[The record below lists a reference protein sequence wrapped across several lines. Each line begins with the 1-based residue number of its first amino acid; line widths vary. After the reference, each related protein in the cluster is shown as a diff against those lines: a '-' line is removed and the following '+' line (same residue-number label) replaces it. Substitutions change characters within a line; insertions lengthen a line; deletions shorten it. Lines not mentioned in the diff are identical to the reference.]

1 MSWTRPT
8 RLLAATVLALTVGC
22 GSETADEAAAIDTG
36 TAQAGIP
43 ESEPAMMPASES
55 ASAPDTT
62 AEALWNHLTTA
73 GYATNWEMWPGKS
86 RLYTGGEPHG
96 MLLTT
101 YVNDIAHGGL
111 SNGATMLPAGAIV
124 VKENYTPDSTLAA
137 VTAMYKVPG
146 YDPAHNDW
154 FWFKRLANG
163 TIEASGRVA
172 GCQDCHRQ
180 AVTDFIMTAP
190 LGGAPLDD

>member
-1 MSWTRPT
+1 MPRIRPA
-8 RLLAATVLALTVGC
+8 RLLVVAALAVTVAC
-22 GSETADEAAAIDTG
+22 GSETADDAATIDTG
-36 TAQAGIP
+36 AAAQPGIP
-43 ESEPAMMPASES
+43 ESAPAMMPES
-55 ASAPDTT
+55 GPDTT
-62 AEALWNHLTTA
+62 ADALWNHLTTA
-73 GYATNWEMWPGKS
+73 GYATRWEMWPGKS

-137 VTAMYKVPG
+137 VTVMYKAPG

-154 FWFKRLANG
+154 FWLKRLANG
-163 TIEASGRVA
+163 TVEASGRVA